1 MSNNIKLFNK
11 LSKRRKLQL
20 FGLLILMFIASI
32 AEIISISAILPFLG
46 ILTNPQVVFNNNYSK
61 PFLELFKINN
71 PNELLFPVT
80 IFFVTAISFSGMIR
94 IMLMWIQIE
103 LSYAIG
109 RDLSIDIYSRSLF
122 QPYDIQISRNS
133 SQIISAIAN
142 KVNAVVSATI
152 QPILNIV
159 GSSFLLFLIISTLI
173 FVNFKITFFTFLTFG
188 FIYLIIILITKKKLK
203 YLSKIVNNESN
214 HVIKALQEGLGGIRD
229 ILIDG
234 SQSTYIKQYKNS
246 DVPLRKAQSKIAI
259 ISGIPRLI
267 VETIGLLLISIISYF
282 FITNKQIDASE
293 SIVPILGLIALSAQ
307 KLLPIL
313 QQYFLSWTSI
323 KGNEAVLDEILKLLN
338 QPFPDFSNNHED
350 QAFTFNNQIKIA
362 DLKFR
367 YTNNSELILENVNL
381 TIKKGSIIGIVGKTG
396 GGKSTLIDL
405 IMGLLTPT
413 SGALMVDNVTIT
425 NKNSRFWQKK
435 IAHVPQNIFL
445 SDASIKENIAFGIEY
460 NLIDIDKVIDCAK
473 KAQLYDS
480 ILSWEHKFDT
490 IVGERGVRLSG
501 GQRQRIGIARALYRK
516 SELIVFDEATSALDE
531 ITEKEVLDAIDKL
544 DKNLTIIIIAHRLS
558 TLKNCSEIYS
568 IDQKSLSKFNHDNK
582 LITL

>member
-46 ILTNPQVVFNNNYSK
+46 ILTNPEIVFNNNYAK
-61 PFLELFKINN
+61 PILELLKINN
-71 PNELLFPVT
+71 PVELLFPVT
-80 IFFVTAISFSGMIR
+80 IFFITAISFSGIIR

-109 RDLSIDIYSRSLF
+109 ADLSIDIYSRSLF

-142 KVNAVVSATI
+142 KVNAVVSSTI

-159 GSSFLLFLIISTLI
+159 GSSFLLFLIITTLI

-234 SQSTYIKQYKNS
+234 SQSTYIKQYRNS

-323 KGNEAVLDEILKLLN
+323 KGNEAVLDEILTLLN

-350 QAFTFNNQIKIA
+350 RAFTFNNQIKIA

-413 SGALMVDNVTIT
+413 SGVLMVDNVNIT
-425 NKNSRFWQKK
+425 NENSRFWQKY

-460 NLIDIDKVIDCAK
+460 KLIDFDKVIECAK

-516 SELIVFDEATSALDE
+516 SQLIVFDEATSALDE
-531 ITEKEVLDAIDKL
+531 TTEKEIIDAIDKL

-568 IDQKSLSKFNHDNK
+568 IDQKSVSKFNYDNK

>member
-46 ILTNPQVVFNNNYSK
+46 ILTNPEIVFNNNYAK
-61 PFLELFKINN
+61 PILELLKINN
-71 PNELLFPVT
+71 PVELLFPVT
-80 IFFVTAISFSGMIR
+80 IFFITAISFSGIIR

-109 RDLSIDIYSRSLF
+109 ADLSIDIYSRSLF

-142 KVNAVVSATI
+142 KVNAVVSSTI

-159 GSSFLLFLIISTLI
+159 GSSFLLFLIITTLI

-234 SQSTYIKQYKNS
+234 SQSTYIKQYRNS

-323 KGNEAVLDEILKLLN
+323 KGNEAVLDEILTLLN

-367 YTNNSELILENVNL
+367 YTNNSELILDNVNL

-413 SGALMVDNVTIT
+413 SGVLMVDNVNIT
-425 NKNSRFWQKK
+425 KENSRFWQKH

-460 NLIDIDKVIDCAK
+460 KLIDFDKVIECAK

-516 SELIVFDEATSALDE
+516 SQLIVFDEATSALDE
-531 ITEKEVLDAIDKL
+531 TTEKEIIDAIDKL

-568 IDQKSLSKFNHDNK
+568 IDQKSVSKFNYDNK